1 MTITDEEKPT
11 HRKFLLCAYGIA
23 EYTTALDHLAALRQV
38 QVPVPQG
45 TVNRLES
52 ERRNLAR
59 LWWHANHG
67 DPTWEDDRME
77 QVVTE
82 ARAWVTDHLPELEQL
97 IDSTRRN
104 QENE

>member
-1 MTITDEEKPT
+1 MDTKQKPT
-11 HRKFLLCAYGIA
+11 ETRVLLCAYGIA
-23 EYTTALDHLAALRQV
+23 EYTTTLEHLDALRLV

-45 TVNRLES
+45 TVNRIIS

-82 ARAWVTDHLPELEQL
+82 ARAWVTTHVVELDEL
-97 IDSTRRN
+97 IESRRT

>member
-1 MTITDEEKPT
+1 MTTDEKPT
-11 HRKFLLCAYGIA
+11 STRLLLCAYGIA
-23 EYTTALDHLAALRQV
+23 EYATALDHLDALRLV

-45 TVNRLES
+45 TYNRVVS

-59 LWWHANHG
+59 LWWQANHG
-67 DPTWEDDRME
+67 DPTWIDDRME

-97 IDSTRRN
+97 IESRRN
-104 QENE
+104 QEN